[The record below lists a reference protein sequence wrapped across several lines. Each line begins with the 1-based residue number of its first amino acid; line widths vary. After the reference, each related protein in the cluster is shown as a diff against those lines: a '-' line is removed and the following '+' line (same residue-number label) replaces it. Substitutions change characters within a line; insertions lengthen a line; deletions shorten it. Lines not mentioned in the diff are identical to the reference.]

1 MKIYFCLALPQLASV
16 VVFAFAAEQQNGLNP
31 IRKVVT
37 LLQSMQTKVQEEGA
51 QELELYKKFMCYCKT
66 GGGDLSGSIGAAEEK
81 VPAVT
86 SDIEESE
93 AKLASSKADLK
104 QAQSDRSAAKGAMSQ
119 ATAIR
124 EKEAAT
130 FANLKAE
137 HDTNIAAVSKATDAI
152 SKGVAGSFLQTPAAR
167 ALQRAVSKI
176 DLPESDQ
183 EAVTAFLSQS
193 TNYAPQ
199 SGEIIGILKQMGD
212 TLAATLADATATEK
226 DSIATFQGLM
236 KAKTKEVAALTAKI
250 EAKTT
255 QIGDLGVSIVMMKED
270 LDDTQKTLA
279 EDKNFLAEL
288 EKSCATKTAEWEQ
301 RSKTRADEL
310 VALADTIKVL
320 NDDDAL
326 ELFKKTLPSAS
337 ASLIQLKTGTSTVRS
352 QALDA
357 IRSAQQVANHGDK
370 PALEFIAL
378 ALAGKGSSTGSKGFG
393 KVVKMIDDMVALL
406 QQEQNDDEHKKE
418 YCSMQFDVS
427 DDKKKALERSVAG
440 AESAI
445 ATAKE
450 TLATLTQEIAALD
463 AGIRALDKSVAEAT
477 EQRKEENAEFKAL
490 VASDTAAKEVLA
502 FAKNRLNQFYNPK
515 LYKPPPKVEL
525 SAGDRVYDSMGG
537 VLSTAAPSGIAGTG
551 IAVLSQVSMHRQL
564 KAAPAP
570 PPKTWKAYATKSEEN
585 TGVIAM
591 IDLLIGDLDK
601 ELTEAETDEK
611 NSQSDYEQMMKDS
624 AAKRTADSKALTE
637 KSSAKADT
645 EAALQSHT
653 EHKADKARE
662 LMATMK
668 YISSLHAEC
677 DWLLQYFEARK
688 EARAGE
694 VESLKNAK
702 AVLSGADYAL
712 LQGRTQSFLG
722 RKPPTRR

>member
-1 MKIYFCLALPQLASV
+1 MKTCFWLAVAQLASV
-16 VVFAFAAEQQNGLNP
+16 VLLASTAEQQNALNP

-37 LLQSMQTKVQEEGA
+37 LLQSMQKKVQEEGA
-51 QELELYKKFMCYCKT
+51 NELQLYKKFMCYCKT
-66 GGGDLSGSIGAAEEK
+66 GGGDLSGSIGSAEEK
-81 VPAVT
+81 IPAVT

-93 AKLASSKADLK
+93 AKLSTAKADLK
-104 QAQSDRSAAKGAMSQ
+104 QAQSDRTAAKGAMSQ

-124 EKEAAT
+124 EKEAAA
-130 FANLKAE
+130 FASLKAD
-137 HDTNIAAVSKATDAI
+137 HDANIAAVSKATDAI

-167 ALQRAVSKI
+167 ALQRAVSKM
-176 DLPESDQ
+176 DLSEPDQ

-212 TLAATLADATATEK
+212 TLSATLSDATSTEK
-226 DSIATFQGLM
+226 DSIATYEGLM
-236 KAKTKEVAALTAKI
+236 KAKTKEVAALTAKV

-270 LDDTQKTLA
+270 LDDTQATLA

-288 EKSCATKTAEWEQ
+288 EKSCATKTAEWEE

-357 IRSAQQVANHGDK
+357 IHSAQQVANHGDK

-378 ALAGKGSSTGSKGFG
+378 ALAGRGSSVGSKGFG
-393 KVVKMIDDMVALL
+393 KVIKMIDDMVELL
-406 QQEQNDDEHKKE
+406 QKEQNDDEHKKE

-427 DDKKKALERSVAG
+427 DDKKKALERSLAG

-450 TLATLTQEIAALD
+450 TLATLTQEIKALD

-490 VASDTAAKEVLA
+490 MASNTAAKEVLA

-525 SAGDRVYDSMGG
+525 SSEDRIYDSMGG
-537 VLSTAAPSGIAGTG
+537 TLSTAAPSGIAGTG
-551 IAVLSQVSMHRQL
+551 ITVLSQVSMHRQH

-570 PPKTWKAYATKSEEN
+570 PPATWKAYATKSGEN

-601 ELTEAETDEK
+601 EMTEAETDEK
-611 NSQSDYEQMMKDS
+611 NSQADYEQMMKDS
-624 AAKRTADSKALTE
+624 AAKRTTDSKALTE

-645 EAALQSHT
+645 EAELQSQA
-653 EHKADKARE
+653 EYKADKAKE
-662 LMATMK
+662 HMATMK

-677 DWLLQYFEARK
+677 DWLLQYFDARK

-694 VESLKNAK
+694 VDSLRKAK

-712 LQGRTQSFLG
+712 LQGQTRSFLG
-722 RKPPTRR
+722 RISHM